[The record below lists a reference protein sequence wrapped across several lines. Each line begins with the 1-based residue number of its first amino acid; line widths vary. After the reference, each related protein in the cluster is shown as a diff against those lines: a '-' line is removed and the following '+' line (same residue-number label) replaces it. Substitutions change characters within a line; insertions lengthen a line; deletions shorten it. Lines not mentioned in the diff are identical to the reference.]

1 MPRTMIRRG
10 SCVCAVVVALS
21 LGAGESRAQ
30 HDDPHELIAHKVATV
45 AAVEALPE
53 SLRAFFRKQ
62 QAALVEAATNPVADS
77 ERMDAPKLD
86 AAHHVVWL
94 DMEAPQGTAEQRL
107 AAARAFP
114 HDEAKAKQLMR
125 RLNVHGAG
133 FLPWTLVRAVTTL
146 EDAFRGGDPASI
158 VSAAGVVTH
167 LAVDVSQPF
176 QTTRLANWD
185 EVNRARHA
193 YADALARYEPR
204 LADEVRVSPLR
215 FRAVENIGEE
225 IFHSLLKTYE
235 CAVLDF
241 APWFATVPSSQDVSQ
256 PPVRR
261 CITSDED
268 LADCLEQRIE
278 AGAQLAARLIGTA
291 WIHANLPSLPEM
303 TTAKRGAPG
312 EAKRPT
318 TKSQATTP
326 QDRAPLVGSRNS
338 KIVHRA
344 DCSHVARIKPSNRTE
359 FPTVEAAKRAGRRPC
374 RSCKPW
380 IEPDGP

>member
-1 MPRTMIRRG
+1 MIRRYACIG
-10 SCVCAVVVALS
+10 ILVAALS
-21 LGAGESRAQ
+21 LGAAASRAQ
-30 HDDPHELIAHKVATV
+30 HDEPHALIAHKIATV
-45 AAVEALPE
+45 AAIEALPD
-53 SLRAFFRKQ
+53 SLRAFFRNQ
-62 QAALVEAATNPVADS
+62 QAALVEAATNPVAK
-77 ERMDAPKLD
+77 RAHPGAPKLD

-94 DMEAPQGTAEQRL
+94 DMEAAQGTAEQRL

-114 HDEAKAKQLMR
+114 HEEAKAKQLMR

-133 FLPWTLVRAVTTL
+133 FLPWTLVRAVATL
-146 EDAFRGGDPASI
+146 EDAFRGGDASSI

-167 LAVDVSQPF
+167 LAVDASQPF
-176 QTTRLANWD
+176 QTTRLGNWD
-185 EVNRARHA
+185 EINRARRA
-193 YADALARYEPR
+193 YADALAEYEPR
-204 LADEVRVSPLR
+204 LTDEVRVSPLR

-225 IFHSLLKTYE
+225 IFHTLLKTHE

-241 APWFATVPSSQDVSQ
+241 APWFATEPSTQKVSQ

-261 CITSDED
+261 CITSDD
-268 LADCLEQRIE
+268 DVPNCLEQRIE

-291 WIHANLPSLPEM
+291 WIHANLPSLPG
-303 TTAKRGAPG
+303 TTTTEPG
-312 EAKRPT
+312 TPDEPKLPA

-326 QDRAPLVGSRNS
+326 QGHAPFIGSRNS

-344 DCSHVARIKPSNRTE
+344 DCPHVARMKPSNRTE

-380 IEPDGP
+380 IEADHP